1 MTTDEQE
8 MQDTPIGRARQRE
21 ERRREERRHKIKTI
35 RNILNL
41 IFMLMAIAGM
51 AYYFFADKY
60 VGTIII
66 LVAMA
71 FKMVE
76 SSMRML
82 KI

>member
-8 MQDTPIGRARQRE
+8 MHDTPIGRARQRE
-21 ERRREERRHKIKTI
+21 ERRREERLHKIKMI

-41 IFMLMAIAGM
+41 IFMLMTIAGM

>member
-1 MTTDEQE
+1 MEE
-8 MQDTPIGRARQRE
+8 NEIQDTPQKRAEQRAQM
-21 ERRREERRHKIKTI
+21 RREERQRKMKMI
-35 RNILNL
+35 RNVLNL
-41 IFMLMAIAGM
+41 IFMILAIVGM
-51 AYYFFADKY
+51 VYYFWKDRN

-66 LVAMA
+66 LVSMA

>member
-1 MTTDEQE
+1 MEE
-8 MQDTPIGRARQRE
+8 NEIQDTPQKRAEQRAQM
-21 ERRREERRHKIKTI
+21 RREERQRKMKMI
-35 RNILNL
+35 RNVLNI
-41 IFMLMAIAGM
+41 IFILMAIVGM
-51 AYYFFADKY
+51 AYYFWKDKS

-82 KI
+82 KL

>member
-1 MTTDEQE
+1 MEQNDIN
-8 MQDTPIGRARQRE
+8 DTPLKRAEQRAQL
-21 ERRREERRHKIKTI
+21 RREERQRKLKLI

-41 IFMLMAIAGM
+41 IFMLMALAGV
-51 AYYFFADKY
+51 ALYVFHDRY
-60 VGTIII
+60 VGTIVI

-82 KI
+82 RL

>member
-8 MQDTPIGRARQRE
+8 MHDTPIGRARQRE
-21 ERRREERRHKIKTI
+21 ERRREERLHKIKTI

>member
-1 MTTDEQE
+1 MITDEQDI
-8 MQDTPIGRARQRE
+8 QDTPMGRARQRE
-21 ERRREERRHKIKTI
+21 ERRREERRRKMKMI

-41 IFMLMAIAGM
+41 IFMLMAVPGAI
-51 AYYFFADKY
+51 YYIFFDKY
-60 VGTIII
+60 VGAIIVI
-66 LVAMA
+66 VAMA

>member
-1 MTTDEQE
+1 MEQNE
-8 MQDTPIGRARQRE
+8 MQDTPQKRAEQRAQL
-21 ERRREERRHKIKTI
+21 RREERQRRIKMI
-35 RNILNL
+35 RNVLNL
-41 IFMLMAIAGM
+41 AFMLMAIAGM
-51 AYYFFADKY
+51 AIYAFNDKY

-82 KI
+82 KL

>member
-1 MTTDEQE
+1 METNEI
-8 MQDTPIGRARQRE
+8 QDTPQKRAEQRAQM
-21 ERRREERRHKIKTI
+21 RREERQRKMKMI
-35 RNILNL
+35 RNVLNL
-41 IFMLMAIAGM
+41 IFMIMAVVGM
-51 AYYFFADKY
+51 VCYFWKDRN

-82 KI
+82 KL

>member
-8 MQDTPIGRARQRE
+8 MHDTPIGRARQRE
-21 ERRREERRHKIKTI
+21 ERRREERLHKIKMI